1 MKVNNLHTYP
11 SAEYQYSQ
19 PQEVESIAGYDSSHN
34 TLRCLNG
41 CSCRCH
47 NSSVMT
53 LIPPILTPYLG
64 YILLPKRLS
73 RLFSSYCDVQTCR
86 GDLQQVLRI
95 IWVLP
100 QGSIRWYMSLQLTLW
115 ERFPI
120 SLSIIGT
127 RRAIPWSAAI
137 WSGIARAD
145 LDAVRMLLSTGKAS
159 VWDADSEG
167 WPIFAV
173 SHFSLSVHPT
183 RRRYSAIH
191 PLI

>member
-1 MKVNNLHTYP
+1 MEL
-11 SAEYQYSQ
+11 
-19 PQEVESIAGYDSSHN
+19 IAGDDTSHN

-47 NSSVMT
+47 NSSVMN

-73 RLFSSYCDVQTCR
+73 QLFSSYCDVQTCR

-95 IWVLP
+95 IWVLS

-120 SLSIIGT
+120 RLSIIGT

-173 SHFSLSVHPT
+173 SHSSLSVHPT
-183 RRRYSAIH
+183 RSRYSTIH